1 MSETCLAYLIDLN
14 CTLDIRWESLVG
26 RICKILSTLI
36 SSYNIKVWQWDLN
49 QNDEIINE

>member
-1 MSETCLAYLIDLN
+1 MSETSLAYLIDLN
-14 CTLDIRWESLVG
+14 CTLDIRRESLE
-26 RICKILSTLI
+26 